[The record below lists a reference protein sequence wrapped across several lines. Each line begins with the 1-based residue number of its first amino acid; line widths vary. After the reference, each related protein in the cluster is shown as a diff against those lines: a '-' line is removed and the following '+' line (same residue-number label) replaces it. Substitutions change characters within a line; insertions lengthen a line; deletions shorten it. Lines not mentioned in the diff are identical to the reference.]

1 MMATADGDVEHLLA
15 TRTATPI
22 AQLAPDLPDQAT
34 RKVHGEVTIT
44 WPFSA
49 VSKSVAFLLAEPDFR
64 LRRDKGQVRIQLNG
78 PSAEAVGAL
87 ELGSGD
93 EVTLDLDGVEW
104 ARDEEPARQPGSRS
118 DWQLKFVGKLTLKV
132 GQLLALVGNSPNDAS
147 QVILGESQETKFI
160 SIDQLVPSEPEEA
173 LEPFPFAE
181 IDTTL
186 FDDEPVIQSSARPAV
201 NEYASPIFMKRSRA
215 SYAPLFEFDLD
226 EELEADG
233 GRRGKGRKRPRYSV
247 QNGRWRYREENS
259 SPEPEI
265 PQDSSS
271 PDSAQGDD
279 VVMQD
284 TPPKPQ
290 MADGACQTSE
300 LELAPPPQS
309 VAITPSNALSRT
321 ASSSPPLSGRHPGA
335 SMGATTDAGVQ
346 ASTSSLKAAAPTQQ
360 PAATAERAMTN
371 LFGPLP
377 GATGFSE
384 LNATFPTGFGMP
396 QSVPASSAPNNQQ
409 TQPPLPLGGHTGSD
423 QPGFGQ
429 PAQPHV
435 AFNQSGF
442 GQTVVSQPSSF
453 GIGFGQPSNVGTE
466 FGSMEAPPM
475 DSVRFAFG
483 QPPQPTFGSMPYAS
497 SQTPFGHHQAQYQS
511 EAYPDPQQPSTTGS
525 PASHRS
531 SEHASQHS
539 QPHQS
544 LDQRHTHAPESQSG
558 NNDAPLWPFGPQP
571 SGPWHAGS
579 HSHVP
584 EESRSDSG
592 VPVGTPQGM
601 IPPAVEDGTRNQD
614 EMREQGI
621 LSRPVFEQG
630 VPREAL
636 PHGRESSADE
646 DEDSMDS
653 DEQADYDEDEKG
665 DDYDMRNYDRIS
677 DDEEDFDDER
687 VQPLPDEDL
696 LDEDEEF
703 DEDEEDYDDDE
714 EGYEENDYARGPVY
728 RQPVMQPAPLPQVRK
743 EAPIIIDLLSD
754 SDDDEEQAPPPPKPR
769 LGPQQVDGTAKFESE
784 NGHGGHL
791 AAGAPASNLQPGPRS
806 VQSEQEDDESP
817 GEEEEYGEEAEELLS
832 DDESLVDEDENSEP
846 EYVEATGDDGD
857 MDVDEATNARAS
869 NNDVEPTSD
878 IEVPYRPIVSAP
890 EVEEAHASSGRSR
903 AHSEDDEG
911 SDIEEGSAKASPT
924 VEKKYEPEKKI
935 AQVLLEEDDAM
946 SEAGRQADKRAGS
959 TQPEPLELAATFQT
973 QSGDFAASFET
984 QVMDATTANLSSSP
998 PRRVP
1003 SPEALHTH
1011 PVDLNASFRT
1021 QIGEVAAS
1029 LQSQVLEPISSLNLP
1044 SSPQRQELSPE
1055 VAEDTLMD
1063 NDLPGGR
1070 DEERISGSGD
1080 DASGEQMNDDGEG
1093 QQPDQELRL
1102 SNEEPGRQ
1110 GDSNEMEITPNLQN
1124 ESSDSKS
1131 FQGFSDD
1138 PQEAPPSPPESQHRE
1153 GRVTRSM
1160 DVSMTTVSSHAE
1172 TQVTDKEV
1180 AIIQTQDTEVILSQP
1195 GVAGEDKGISITDE
1209 KVATIAG
1216 EELPAPGELDSDAE
1230 SVKNGRA
1237 ASHDEAQ
1244 LDRDEDLA
1252 MSDAASEPLKNEIV
1266 AVSSPTQPPRP
1277 EEAEE
1282 PKATGVIA
1290 REVAPALSDE
1300 EDFHDASELVQTDES
1315 PSVAHFDDRASFV
1328 TANSQASESR
1338 ETEEAE
1344 SPSVRKSKR
1353 SSRIRALREE
1363 SSIQLPKPPRASKR
1377 GSRVPSDQSPSPRT
1391 TRSQT
1396 MSFQKMESP
1405 THEQDDMFARAGLKS
1420 PSKRK
1425 VSDTTANKATNKTTN
1440 KAKKKTKY
1448 QNKDD
1453 LVKRL
1458 DTEMPECAPLK
1469 DLKSYNMNTLD
1480 VAAVVTSTNTTPQR
1494 TKARQYVSSFTVS
1507 DPSTAPQGGVIEV
1520 SLFRAHKD
1528 YLPAV
1533 KPGDSILLRRF
1544 TVTSLPERGFGLRTE
1559 DESSWAVFNT
1569 DGEDAAPQVR
1579 GPPVEL
1585 SDKERGYLVDLR
1597 AWYAALDDGAKGTL
1611 AAAVGEMVQKGK
1623 ESRGEE

>member
-1 MMATADGDVEHLLA
+1 M
-15 TRTATPI
+15 
-22 AQLAPDLPDQAT
+22 
-34 RKVHGEVTIT
+34 
-44 WPFSA
+44 
-49 VSKSVAFLLAEPDFR
+49 
-64 LRRDKGQVRIQLNG
+64 
-78 PSAEAVGAL
+78 
-87 ELGSGD
+87 
-93 EVTLDLDGVEW
+93 
-104 ARDEEPARQPGSRS
+104 
-118 DWQLKFVGKLTLKV
+118 
-132 GQLLALVGNSPNDAS
+132 ALVRDYSSKDAS

-160 SIDQLVPSEPEEA
+160 SIDQPVPSEPEEA
-173 LEPFPFAE
+173 IEPFPFAE

-186 FDDEPVIQSSARPAV
+186 FDDEPVIQNSARPAV

-247 QNGRWRYREENS
+247 QSGRWRYREESS

-265 PQDSSS
+265 LQDSSS
-271 PDSAQGDD
+271 PASAHDDD

-284 TPPKPQ
+284 TPLKPQ

-300 LELAPPPQS
+300 LELAPPPQG
-309 VAITPSNALSRT
+309 VAITSSKPLSRT
-321 ASSSPPLSGRHPGA
+321 ASSSPPLSGRYPGA
-335 SMGATTDAGVQ
+335 SMGATTDTGVQ

-377 GATGFSE
+377 GATGFPE
-384 LNATFPTGFGMP
+384 LNSSFPAGFGMP

-409 TQPPLPLGGHTGSD
+409 TQPPLPFGGHTGSD

-429 PAQPHV
+429 PIQPHV

-442 GQTVVSQPSSF
+442 GQTVIGQPSSF
-453 GIGFGQPSNVGTE
+453 RIGFGQTSNVATE
-466 FGSMEAPPM
+466 FGGMEVPPM

-483 QPPQPTFGSMPYAS
+483 QQPQTTFGSTPYAS
-497 SQTPFGHHQAQYQS
+497 SQTPFDHRQAQYQS
-511 EAYPDPQQPSTTGS
+511 GAYPDPQQPSTTGS

-539 QPHQS
+539 QPHPV
-544 LDQRHTHAPESQSG
+544 LDERHIHAPESRIG
-558 NNDAPLWPFGPQP
+558 NNDAPLWSFGSQP

-579 HSHVP
+579 QSHVP
-584 EESRSDSG
+584 EESRSDDS
-592 VPVGTPQGM
+592 VATGTPQGM
-601 IPPAVEDGTRNQD
+601 IPPGVEDGTRNQD
-614 EMREQGI
+614 EMRERGI

-696 LDEDEEF
+696 LDEDEDF

-714 EGYEENDYARGPVY
+714 EGYEEHDYAGGPVY
-728 RQPVMQPAPLPQVRK
+728 RQPVMQPAPPPQARK
-743 EAPIIIDLLSD
+743 EPPIIIDLLSD

-769 LGPQQVDGTAKFESE
+769 LGPQQMDGTAKFESE
-784 NGHGGHL
+784 NGHRGHP
-791 AAGAPASNLQPGPRS
+791 AVGAPASNLQPGPRS
-806 VQSEQEDDESP
+806 VQYEQEDDESP

-846 EYVEATGDDGD
+846 EDVEATGDDGD
-857 MDVDEATNARAS
+857 MSVDEATNARS
-869 NNDVEPTSD
+869 SKNDVEPTSD
-878 IEVPYRPIVSAP
+878 IEVPYRPVVSAP
-890 EVEEAHASSGRSR
+890 EVEEAHASSSRSR
-903 AHSEDDEG
+903 AHSQDDEG
-911 SDIEEGSAKASPT
+911 SDIEEGIAQAGPT
-924 VEKKYEPEKKI
+924 AEKKHEPEKTV
-935 AQVLLEEDDAM
+935 QVLLDEDDAM
-946 SEAGRQADKRAGS
+946 SEAGREADNTAGS
-959 TQPEPLELAATFQT
+959 VQQEPLELAATFQT

-1011 PVDLNASFRT
+1011 QDDLNASFRT
-1021 QIGEVAAS
+1021 QIGDVAAS
-1029 LQSQVLEPISSLNLP
+1029 LQSQVLEPISTPNLP

-1055 VAEDTLMD
+1055 VAEDTIMD
-1063 NDLPGGR
+1063 DDLPGGR
-1070 DEERISGSGD
+1070 DEERLSGLGD
-1080 DASGEQMNDDGEG
+1080 DASAEQIKEDGEG
-1093 QQPDQELRL
+1093 QQPDQELGL
-1102 SNEEPGRQ
+1102 SNEGPGGQ
-1110 GDSNEMEITPNLQN
+1110 GDTNEMEITPNTQN
-1124 ESSDSKS
+1124 EASDSKS

-1172 TQVTDKEV
+1172 TQITDKEV
-1180 AIIQTQDTEVILSQP
+1180 ALIQTQDTEVILSQP
-1195 GVAGEDKGISITDE
+1195 GVAGGDNEISITDE
-1209 KVATIAG
+1209 KIATIAG
-1216 EELPAPGELDSDAE
+1216 EDVPAPGELESDAE

-1244 LDRDEDLA
+1244 LDQDEDLA
-1252 MSDAASEPLKNEIV
+1252 MSDAASEPLENEIV
-1266 AVSSPTQPPRP
+1266 ALSSPMQPPGP
-1277 EEAEE
+1277 EEAQE
-1282 PKATGVIA
+1282 PKATGVIE
-1290 REVAPALSDE
+1290 REVAPVLSE
-1300 EDFHDASELVQTDES
+1300 TEDFHDASELLQTDES

-1363 SSIQLPKPPRASKR
+1363 SNIQLPKPPRASKR

-1405 THEQDDMFARAGLKS
+1405 THEQEDMFARAGLQS
-1420 PSKRK
+1420 PSRRK
-1425 VSDTTANKATNKTTN
+1425 VSATAANKATNKTTN
-1440 KAKKKTKY
+1440 KAKKTKN

-1480 VAAVVTSTNTTPQR
+1480 VAAVVTSTNTNPQR

-1533 KPGDSILLRRF
+1533 KPGDSIILRRF

-1585 SDKERGYLVDLR
+1585 SDKERSYLVDLR

-1611 AAAVGEMVQKGK
+1611 AEAVGEMVQKGK
-1623 ESRGEE
+1623 ESRGEK

>member
-1 MMATADGDVEHLLA
+1 MATADGDVEHLLA

-93 EVTLDLDGVEW
+93 EVTLGLDGVEW
-104 ARDEEPARQPGSRS
+104 ARDEEPARPPGSRS
-118 DWQLKFVGKLTLKV
+118 DWQLKFVGKLTLMV
-132 GQLLALVGNSPNDAS
+132 GQLLALAWNYSSNDAS

-160 SIDQLVPSEPEEA
+160 NIDQPVPSEPGEA

-186 FDDEPVIQSSARPAV
+186 FDDEPVIQNSARSAV

-226 EELEADG
+226 EELEVDG

-247 QNGRWRYREENS
+247 QNGRWRYREESS

-265 PQDSSS
+265 LQDSSS
-271 PDSAQGDD
+271 PASAQDDD

-284 TPPKPQ
+284 TPSKPQ
-290 MADGACQTSE
+290 VADGACQTSE
-300 LELAPPPQS
+300 LELAPPPQG
-309 VAITPSNALSRT
+309 VANTPSKAPSRT
-321 ASSSPPLSGRHPGA
+321 ASSSPPLSSRYQGA
-335 SMGATTDAGVQ
+335 YMGATTDTGVQ

-360 PAATAERAMTN
+360 PAASAERAMTN

-377 GATGFSE
+377 GATGFPE
-384 LNATFPTGFGMP
+384 LNSSFPTGFGLP
-396 QSVPASSAPNNQQ
+396 QSVPTSAAPNNQQ
-409 TQPPLPLGGHTGSD
+409 TRPPFPLMGHTGPD

-429 PAQPHV
+429 PTEPHV

-442 GQTVVSQPSSF
+442 GQTVVSQPSSL
-453 GIGFGQPSNVGTE
+453 GIGFGQPSNVATE
-466 FGSMEAPPM
+466 FGGMEVPPM

-483 QPPQPTFGSMPYAS
+483 QQPQPTFGSTPYAS
-497 SQTPFGHHQAQYQS
+497 SQAPFGHHQAHYQS

-525 PASHRS
+525 PTSHRS

-539 QPHQS
+539 QPHHA
-544 LDQRHTHAPESQSG
+544 LDERHTHASESHIGS
-558 NNDAPLWPFGPQP
+558 NDAPLWSFGPQP

-579 HSHVP
+579 QSHVP
-584 EESRSDSG
+584 EESRSDIS

-601 IPPAVEDGTRNQD
+601 IPPGVEDGTRNQD

-696 LDEDEEF
+696 LDEDEDF
-703 DEDEEDYDDDE
+703 DEDEEDYDDEE
-714 EGYEENDYARGPVY
+714 EGYEEDDYAGGSVY
-728 RQPVMQPAPLPQVRK
+728 RQPAVQPAPPPQVRK
-743 EAPIIIDLLSD
+743 EPPIVIDLLSD

-769 LGPQQVDGTAKFESE
+769 LGPQQMDGTAKFESE
-784 NGHGGHL
+784 NGHRGHL
-791 AAGAPASNLQPGPRS
+791 AAGAPAFNLQPGPRS

-817 GEEEEYGEEAEELLS
+817 GEEEEYGQEAEELLS
-832 DDESLVDEDENSEP
+832 DDESLVDDDGDSEP
-846 EYVEATGDDGD
+846 EDVEATGDDGD
-857 MDVDEATNARAS
+857 MDVDEATNARAI

-878 IEVPYRPIVSAP
+878 IEVPYRPIVNAP
-890 EVEEAHASSGRSR
+890 EGGEAHASFGRSR

-911 SDIEEGSAKASPT
+911 SDIEEGIAKAGPAA
-924 VEKKYEPEKKI
+924 EKKHEPEKTV
-935 AQVLLEEDDAM
+935 QVLLDEDDAM
-946 SEAGRQADKRAGS
+946 SEAGREADNTAGS
-959 TQPEPLELAATFQT
+959 RQPEPLELAATFQT
-973 QSGDFAASFET
+973 RSGDLAASFET
-984 QVMDATTANLSSSP
+984 QVMDATPAILSSSL
-998 PRRVP
+998 PRRAP
-1003 SPEALHTH
+1003 SPQALHTH
-1011 PVDLNASFRT
+1011 PADSNASFRR
-1021 QIGEVAAS
+1021 QIGDVAAS
-1029 LQSQVLEPISSLNLP
+1029 LQSQVLEPMPSPNLP
-1044 SSPQRQELSPE
+1044 SSPQRQELGPE

-1063 NDLPGGR
+1063 DDLPVGR
-1070 DEERISGSGD
+1070 DEEQISGSGD
-1080 DASGEQMNDDGEG
+1080 DASGEQMNEDREG
-1093 QQPDQELRL
+1093 QQPDQELGL
-1102 SNEEPGRQ
+1102 SNEEPGGR
-1110 GDSNEMEITPNLQN
+1110 GDTIEMEITPNLQN

-1172 TQVTDKEV
+1172 TQITDKEV

-1195 GVAGEDKGISITDE
+1195 DATGEDNEMSVRDE

-1216 EELPAPGELDSDAE
+1216 EEVPAPGELESDAE

-1252 MSDAASEPLKNEIV
+1252 MSDAASEPLENEIV
-1266 AVSSPTQPPRP
+1266 AVSSPMQPPGP
-1277 EEAEE
+1277 EEAPE
-1282 PKATGVIA
+1282 PKATGVIE

-1344 SPSVRKSKR
+1344 SPSARKSKR

-1363 SSIQLPKPPRASKR
+1363 SSIQLPKPSRASKR

-1396 MSFQKMESP
+1396 MSFQKIDSP
-1405 THEQDDMFARAGLKS
+1405 THEQEDIFARAGLKS

-1425 VSDTTANKATNKTTN
+1425 VSATSATKAATKATNK
-1440 KAKKKTKY
+1440 AKNKTK
-1448 QNKDD
+1448 NKDD

-1480 VAAVVTSTNTTPQR
+1480 VAAIVTSTNTTPQR

-1585 SDKERGYLVDLR
+1585 SDKERSYLVDLR

-1623 ESRGEE
+1623 ESRGEK